1 MYTIGEFA
9 RLGGVS
15 IRMLRHYDGLGLL
28 PPALVDPDTGYRSYR
43 ASQLARLNRIVA
55 LRDVGFGLQQ
65 IGRLLDDV
73 TVEELRGMLALR
85 RAQLEDDLAEGSAR
99 LRGVDARLRTIEQ
112 EDTMPDDVSIKPL
125 PQQCVAAIGR
135 RADGFGPENLAPI
148 LSPAYLDL
156 EACLA
161 GSHVAP
167 IGPRFAFYTGDSE
180 TNDLFAF
187 AARPVDEGVIRI
199 QPPAEVYILDAIPRA
214 ASVVREGTLEEIY
227 SNLYSDLGRW
237 IEENGFEH
245 VGSGRDV
252 LLEDSEDPGAV
263 IVVEVQWPIRR
274 PDEPPPDVTPKRVGR
289 DDPLRRP

>member
-15 IRMLRHYDGLGLL
+15 IRMLRHYDELGLL

-43 ASQLARLNRIVA
+43 ASQLTRLNRIVA
-55 LRDVGFGLQQ
+55 LKDVGFALRQ
-65 IGRLLDDV
+65 IRHLLDDV

-99 LRGVDARLRTIEQ
+99 LRGVEARLRAIEQ
-112 EDTMPDDVSIKPL
+112 EESMPDDVSIKPL

-135 RADGFGPENLAPI
+135 RAHGFGPENLAPI

-161 GSHVAP
+161 RSHVAP

-187 AARPVDEGVIRI
+187 AARPVDERVMQI
-199 QPPAEVYILDAIPRA
+199 QSPAELYVLDAIPRA
-214 ASVVREGTLEEIY
+214 ATVVREGTLEQIY
-227 SNLYSDLGRW
+227 SNLYADLGRW
-237 IEENGFEH
+237 IEENGFEP

-252 LLEDSEDPGAV
+252 LVEDSEDPDAV
-263 IVVEVQWPIRR
+263 IVVEVQWPIRG
-274 PDEPPPDVTPKRVGR
+274 PDEPAPDVAPKRVAR
-289 DDPLRRP
+289 